1 MAANKL
7 QKLNG
12 RHRLFVEA
20 YEGAGD
26 ESRAAMIAGYKGT
39 EQYLKQYA
47 NKLLEDPKI
56 IDALEY
62 RNMQARAKGAVI
74 ASREERQQLWSE
86 LMRNDDPYAKT
97 EVDKY
102 GNTIEADNKNIPISI
117 RMKAMELLAKSEG
130 DFVDRVEIN
139 SAITIESE
147 ILKSYKIEEST
158 HDIEAAYRNLDAK
171 QIIDRVKSK
180 RDEEDE
186 EEELTFE
193 GLI

>member
-26 ESRAAMIAGYKGT
+26 ESRAAMIAGYNGT

-180 RDEEDE
+180 REEEDE

>member
-180 RDEEDE
+180 REEEDE